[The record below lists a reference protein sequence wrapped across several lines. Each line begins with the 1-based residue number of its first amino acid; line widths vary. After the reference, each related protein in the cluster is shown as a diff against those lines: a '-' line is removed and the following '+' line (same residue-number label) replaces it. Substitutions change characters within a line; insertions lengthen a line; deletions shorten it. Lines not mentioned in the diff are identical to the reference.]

1 MQIGTI
7 LGQIFSEAW
16 ILQVVGVVVLV
27 IADVLFGF
35 ILAFK
40 SGTFDASKAAN
51 FYKTTV
57 LPYVLGW
64 LVLNVLVKLV
74 GVFGLNDIAPVVP
87 ASVEAGAYAI
97 LLLTLGAGLFDKFR
111 SLWGKVPGQDA

>member
-1 MQIGTI
+1 MTVQNV
-7 LGQIFSEAW
+7 LSQIFTEAW
-16 ILQVVGVVVLV
+16 VLQIVGAVILVV
-27 IADVLFGF
+27 ADVLFGL
-35 ILAFK
+35 IIAVK
-40 SGTFDASKAAN
+40 SGVFDPRKAAN

-57 LPYVLGW
+57 LPYLLGW

-74 GVFGLNDIAPVVP
+74 GVLGLNDIAPVVP

-111 SLWGKVPGQDA
+111 ALWGKIPGQE